1 MLPIGGRPG
10 IGAEREVGCTA
21 SAACWLEVGGWEA
34 EWCWEYDWGGCEIV
48 TRWWVLW
55 VRRSEPVVRWSGSA
69 KGMSC
74 GSDGSVS

>member
-1 MLPIGGRPG
+1 L
-10 IGAEREVGCTA
+10 
-21 SAACWLEVGGWEA
+21 EA

-55 VRRSEPVVRWSGSA
+55 VRMSEPVVRWSGSA

-74 GSDGSVS
+74 GSYGSVGWCSAWNLGVGEPGE